1 MRNVTD
7 IIHLSIKGDAQ
18 AQRALYEEYRV
29 YWYMLCMRYGKSK
42 AQADDIFQEGLIKVY
57 RDLYQYDNA
66 KGGFKTWSS
75 RVMVHSALRYL
86 KKYTW
91 VDTLSLQDEA
101 NEYEDNEET
110 VYSRLAARELTQV
123 IQHLPIG
130 YRLVFNMYA
139 IEGYSHKEIASRLE
153 ISVGTSK
160 SQLSKARKYLRNKL
174 ESQLKITSYE

>member
-1 MRNVTD
+1 MRNLSH
-7 IIHLSIKGDAQ
+7 IIQLSIDGNAE
-18 AQRALYEEYRV
+18 AQRELYEQHRV

-42 AQADDIFQEGLIKVY
+42 SQADDIFQEGLIKVY
-57 RDLYQYDNA
+57 KDLYQFDDRKSA
-66 KGGFKTWSS
+66 FKTWSS

-91 VDTLSLQDEA
+91 VDTLSMQEEA
-101 NEYEDNEET
+101 TQYEDNDET
-110 VYSRLAARELTQV
+110 VYSKLAARELTMVVQ
-123 IQHLPIG
+123 QLPIG

-139 IEGYSHKEIASRLE
+139 IEGYSHKEISTKLGVSE
-153 ISVGTSK
+153 GTSK

>member
-1 MRNVTD
+1 MRKLSN
-7 IIHLSIKGDAQ
+7 IIQLSIEGNAE
-18 AQRALYEEYRV
+18 AQRELYEEHRV

-57 RDLYQYDNA
+57 NDLYQYNESKSA
-66 KGGFKTWSS
+66 FKTWSS
-75 RVMVHSALRYL
+75 RVMVHAALRYL

-101 NEYEDNEET
+101 AYYEDNDET
-110 VYSRLAARELTQV
+110 VFSKLAARELTMVVQ
-123 IQHLPIG
+123 QLPLG

-139 IEGYSHKEIASRLE
+139 IEGYSHKEISAELG
-153 ISVGTSK
+153 ISDGTSK

>member
-1 MRNVTD
+1 MQNLPN
-7 IIHLSIKGDAQ
+7 IIKLAIDGNAE
-18 AQRALYEEYRV
+18 AQRELYEEHRV

-42 AQADDIFQEGLIKVY
+42 TQADDIFQEGLIKVY
-57 RDLYQYDNA
+57 KDLYQFDDGKSA
-66 KGGFKTWSS
+66 FRTWSS

-91 VDTLSLQDEA
+91 LDTLSLEEEA
-101 NEYEDNEET
+101 SHYEDTDET
-110 VYSRLAARELTQV
+110 VYSKLAARELTMVVQ
-123 IQHLPIG
+123 QLPIG

-139 IEGYSHKEIASRLE
+139 IEGYSHKEIAAELG
-153 ISVGTSK
+153 ISDGTSK